1 MQPAPLAVCSNSID
15 MKLISPTDIIAA
27 IAIIAIIFDSTL
39 EEGVYELYI
48 ALWWYNVLLF
58 TK

>member
-1 MQPAPLAVCSNSID
+1 